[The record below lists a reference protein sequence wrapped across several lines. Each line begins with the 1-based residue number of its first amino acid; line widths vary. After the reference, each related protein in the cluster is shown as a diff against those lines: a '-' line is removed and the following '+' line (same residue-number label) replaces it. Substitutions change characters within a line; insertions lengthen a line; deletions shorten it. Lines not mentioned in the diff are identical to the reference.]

1 MPARWICGAGRVLEH
16 LQTDEAAEARRHS
29 SFALRV
35 LAAMA
40 DQSEDEATRRYAQQ
54 SLERSLVSLRSLL
67 AQPELDD
74 ALRLEALMTLHS
86 FWDA

>member
-1 MPARWICGAGRVLEH
+1 MLEH

-29 SFALRV
+29 SFASRV

-67 AQPELDD
+67 AQPNLTEEF
-74 ALRLEALMTLHS
+74 RLEALVTLHS